1 MRWRSATPSLTAVA
15 ALVAGSLL
23 ELPFTATAFSPSAA
37 VGAAGLETTPA
48 AANGPPGEPP
58 RDGPQGSLK
67 KNLEKVGGTLK
78 HGVQAGETVA
88 VKFARYMRNAAAMRG
103 FHDSVPLESGAILD
117 ILRRHGS
124 GQPGGGRP
132 GGGAGRGE
140 KFALPSY
147 TDGFAWPLEAG
158 IVSSEF
164 GQRWGKQHAGIDI
177 AADNGEPVHAAAR
190 GLVIYAGDGLQ
201 GYGHVVIIRHDDS
214 LTTVYAHNSHLE
226 VKQGNT
232 VNQGTVIAKVGST
245 GHSTGPHLHFEIRVG
260 ERPINPR
267 DRLPKNKYIGS

>member
-1 MRWRSATPSLTAVA
+1 MTTDWRHGRIVVA
-15 ALVAGSLL
+15 ALVAGWLVVFRF
-23 ELPFTATAFSPSAA
+23 PATASSAA
-37 VGAAGLETTPA
+37 
-48 AANGPPGEPP
+48 
-58 RDGPQGSLK
+58 PQSTLK
-67 KNLEKVGGTLK
+67 KGLAKAGSAVK
-78 HGVQAGETVA
+78 QGVQAGETVA
-88 VKFARYMRNAAAMRG
+88 VKFARYLRNAPAMRG
-103 FHDSVPLESGAILD
+103 FHDSASLESGQVLD
-117 ILRRHGS
+117 ILRGHGT
-124 GQPGGGRP
+124 GKPGGGQP

-147 TDGFAWPLEAG
+147 SDGFAWPLEAG

-164 GQRWGKQHAGIDI
+164 GERWGKLHAGIDI
-177 AADNGEPVHAAAR
+177 AADVGEPVHAAAR

-214 LTTVYAHNSHLE
+214 LTTLYAHNSRLE

-260 ERPINPR
+260 EKPVNPR
-267 DRLPKNKYIGS
+267 GRLPKNKYIGS

>member
-1 MRWRSATPSLTAVA
+1 MRWRPATPSLTAVA

-23 ELPFTATAFSPSAA
+23 ARAFTATASLSAA
-37 VGAAGLETTPA
+37 PVAATGLEA
-48 AANGPPGEPP
+48 APTAPTGEPP
-58 RDGPQGSLK
+58 PGGPQGSLK
-67 KNLEKVGGTLK
+67 KDLEKVGGTLK

-88 VKFARYMRNAAAMRG
+88 VKFARYLRNAKTMRG

-117 ILRRHGS
+117 ILRGHGAGKPGG
-124 GQPGGGRP
+124 GQPGGGT
-132 GGGAGRGE
+132 GRGE
-140 KFALPSY
+140 KFALPTYS
-147 TDGFAWPLEAG
+147 DGFAWPLEAG

-164 GQRWGKQHAGIDI
+164 GQRWGKLHAGIDI
-177 AADNGEPVHAAAR
+177 AADAGEPVHAAAR

-214 LTTVYAHNSHLE
+214 LTTLYAHNSHLE

-260 ERPINPR
+260 EKPINPR